1 MTREQTRKLGIEFER
16 RINEIDPRFKL
27 QNKLTTDIIYSMLSE
42 FQTQYIKGLYA
53 IDDDI
58 KSGTRKQSKI
68 QDTTKTLVRHK
79 ILTPSKTN
87 IDGDSNS
94 SIFDFPSDYYSYI
107 RSNSLVTKN
116 YKSNEVLTTAISTP
130 NDILK
135 QNDIKKI
142 TNSYYNKGQI
152 IRNPIVVLESQA
164 GKYLN
169 IPANKI
175 QSLPD
180 ISGIKYQQRML
191 VANLGLLP
199 LDFNIDTLYNVIKD
213 DVYDVTGIQTE
224 VQDIKSSGIVIIDE
238 IKDKEY
244 MKLLDNKRTV
254 NLSYRTRYYKLKD
267 AYDKLLEQQSKLE
280 DYIKRIH
287 QAQIEYHM
295 VLYLCYI
302 LLGLRCVIYLV
313 LVSD

>member
-1 MTREQTRKLGIEFER
+1 MANNFIVPPLGAKG
-16 RINEIDPRFKL
+16 RFKFVEPFNKEQY
-27 QNKLTTDIIYSMLSE
+27 QNEELRVS
-42 FQTQYIKGLYA
+42 A
-53 IDDDI
+53 IRTFKELKD
-58 KSGTRKQSKI
+58 
-68 QDTTKTLVRHK
+68 
-79 ILTPSKTN
+79 
-87 IDGDSNS
+87 S
-94 SIFDFPSDYYSYI
+94 SIDVYELIYQPVGLTEND
-107 RSNSLVTKN
+107 
-116 YKSNEVLTTAISTP
+116 VLK
-130 NDILK
+130 DIE
-135 QNDIKKI
+135 NNI
-142 TNSYYNKGQI
+142 
-152 IRNPIVVLESQA
+152 PIVVLESQA

-287 QAQIEYHM
+287 QA
-295 VLYLCYI
+295 
-302 LLGLRCVIYLV
+302 
-313 LVSD
+313 

>member
-1 MTREQTRKLGIEFER
+1 MANNFIVPPLGAKG
-16 RINEIDPRFKL
+16 RFKFL
-27 QNKLTTDIIYSMLSE
+27 EPFNKEQYQNEELRVS
-42 FQTQYIKGLYA
+42 A
-53 IDDDI
+53 IRTFKELKD
-58 KSGTRKQSKI
+58 
-68 QDTTKTLVRHK
+68 
-79 ILTPSKTN
+79 
-87 IDGDSNS
+87 S
-94 SIFDFPSDYYSYI
+94 SIDVYELIYQP
-107 RSNSLVTKN
+107 VG
-116 YKSNEVLTTAISTP
+116 LTE
-130 NDILK
+130 NDLLK
-135 QNDIKKI
+135 DIENNI
-142 TNSYYNKGQI
+142 
-152 IRNPIVVLESQA
+152 PIVVLESQA

-199 LDFNIDTLYNVIKD
+199 LDFNLDTLYKVIKD

-244 MKLLDNKRTV
+244 MRLLDNKRTV

-280 DYIKRIH
+280 DYIKRNH
-287 QAQIEYHM
+287 
-295 VLYLCYI
+295 
-302 LLGLRCVIYLV
+302 R
-313 LVSD
+313 S

>member
-68 QDTTKTLVRHK
+68 QDITKTLVRHK

-87 IDGDSNS
+87 RDGDSNS

-116 YKSNEVLTTAISTP
+116 YKSNEILTTAISTP

-142 TNSYYNKGQI
+142 TNSYYKKGQI
-152 IRNPIVVLESQA
+152 IRNPI
-164 GKYLN
+164 
-169 IPANKI
+169 I
-175 QSLPD
+175 
-180 ISGIKYQQRML
+180 
-191 VANLGLLP
+191 
-199 LDFNIDTLYNVIKD
+199 
-213 DVYDVTGIQTE
+213 
-224 VQDIKSSGIVIIDE
+224 
-238 IKDKEY
+238 
-244 MKLLDNKRTV
+244 
-254 NLSYRTRYYKLKD
+254 
-267 AYDKLLEQQSKLE
+267 
-280 DYIKRIH
+280 
-287 QAQIEYHM
+287 
-295 VLYLCYI
+295 
-302 LLGLRCVIYLV
+302 
-313 LVSD
+313 

>member
-42 FQTQYIKGLYA
+42 FQTQYIKSLYA

-116 YKSNEVLTTAISTP
+116 YKSNEILTTAISTP

-135 QNDIKKI
+135 QSDIKKI

-152 IRNPIVVLESQA
+152 IRNPIVVLESTKSDSPYLKVIHDDYTQISNLDITYYCSPYAFNVLKYNDDDLSQGAVHSYCELPYSCFEDIVSGAVDMYISQYKFKLYA
-164 GKYLN
+164 GKDN
-169 IPANKI
+169 QK
-175 QSLPD
+175 
-180 ISGIKYQQRML
+180 QQ
-191 VANLGLLP
+191 
-199 LDFNIDTLYNVIKD
+199 
-213 DVYDVTGIQTE
+213 QQE
-224 VQDIKSSGIVIIDE
+224 DE
-238 IKDKEY
+238 
-244 MKLLDNKRTV
+244 
-254 NLSYRTRYYKLKD
+254 S
-267 AYDKLLEQQSKLE
+267 
-280 DYIKRIH
+280 
-287 QAQIEYHM
+287 
-295 VLYLCYI
+295 
-302 LLGLRCVIYLV
+302 
-313 LVSD
+313 

>member
-1 MTREQTRKLGIEFER
+1 MANNFIVPPLGAKG
-16 RINEIDPRFKL
+16 RFKFL
-27 QNKLTTDIIYSMLSE
+27 EPFNKEQYQNEELRVS
-42 FQTQYIKGLYA
+42 A
-53 IDDDI
+53 IRTFKELKD
-58 KSGTRKQSKI
+58 
-68 QDTTKTLVRHK
+68 
-79 ILTPSKTN
+79 
-87 IDGDSNS
+87 S
-94 SIFDFPSDYYSYI
+94 SIDVYELIYQP
-107 RSNSLVTKN
+107 VG
-116 YKSNEVLTTAISTP
+116 LTE
-130 NDILK
+130 NDLLK
-135 QNDIKKI
+135 DIENNI
-142 TNSYYNKGQI
+142 
-152 IRNPIVVLESQA
+152 PIVVLESQA

-199 LDFNIDTLYNVIKD
+199 LDFNLDTLYKVIKD

-244 MKLLDNKRTV
+244 MRLLDNKRIV

-280 DYIKRIH
+280 DYIKRNH
-287 QAQIEYHM
+287 QA
-295 VLYLCYI
+295 
-302 LLGLRCVIYLV
+302 
-313 LVSD
+313 

>member
-1 MTREQTRKLGIEFER
+1 MANNFIVPPLGAKG
-16 RINEIDPRFKL
+16 RFKFVEPFNKEQY
-27 QNKLTTDIIYSMLSE
+27 QNEELRVS
-42 FQTQYIKGLYA
+42 A
-53 IDDDI
+53 IRTFKELKD
-58 KSGTRKQSKI
+58 
-68 QDTTKTLVRHK
+68 
-79 ILTPSKTN
+79 
-87 IDGDSNS
+87 S
-94 SIFDFPSDYYSYI
+94 SIDVYELIYQP
-107 RSNSLVTKN
+107 VG
-116 YKSNEVLTTAISTP
+116 LTE
-130 NDILK
+130 NDLLK
-135 QNDIKKI
+135 DIENNI
-142 TNSYYNKGQI
+142 
-152 IRNPIVVLESQA
+152 PIVVLESQA

-199 LDFNIDTLYNVIKD
+199 LDFNLDTLYNVIKD

-244 MKLLDNKRTV
+244 MRLLDNKRTV

-287 QAQIEYHM
+287 QA
-295 VLYLCYI
+295 
-302 LLGLRCVIYLV
+302 
-313 LVSD
+313 

>member
-1 MTREQTRKLGIEFER
+1 MANNFIVPPLGAKG
-16 RINEIDPRFKL
+16 RFKFVEPFNKEQY
-27 QNKLTTDIIYSMLSE
+27 QNEELRVS
-42 FQTQYIKGLYA
+42 A
-53 IDDDI
+53 IRTFKELKD
-58 KSGTRKQSKI
+58 
-68 QDTTKTLVRHK
+68 
-79 ILTPSKTN
+79 
-87 IDGDSNS
+87 S
-94 SIFDFPSDYYSYI
+94 SIDVYELIYQP
-107 RSNSLVTKN
+107 VG
-116 YKSNEVLTTAISTP
+116 LTE
-130 NDILK
+130 NDLLK
-135 QNDIKKI
+135 DIENTI
-142 TNSYYNKGQI
+142 
-152 IRNPIVVLESQA
+152 PIVVLESQA

-244 MKLLDNKRTV
+244 MRLLDNKRTV

-287 QAQIEYHM
+287 QA
-295 VLYLCYI
+295 
-302 LLGLRCVIYLV
+302 
-313 LVSD
+313 

>member
-94 SIFDFPSDYYSYI
+94 LIFDFPSDYYSYI

-116 YKSNEVLTTAISTP
+116 YKSNEILTTAISTP

-135 QNDIKKI
+135 QSDIKQI

-152 IRNPIVVLESQA
+152 IRNPIVVLESTKSDSPYLKVIHDDYTQISNLDITYYCSPYAFNVLKYNDDDLSQGAVHSYCELPYSCFEDIVSGAVDMYISQYKFKLYA
-164 GKYLN
+164 GNDNQK
-169 IPANKI
+169 
-175 QSLPD
+175 
-180 ISGIKYQQRML
+180 QQ
-191 VANLGLLP
+191 
-199 LDFNIDTLYNVIKD
+199 
-213 DVYDVTGIQTE
+213 QQE
-224 VQDIKSSGIVIIDE
+224 DE
-238 IKDKEY
+238 
-244 MKLLDNKRTV
+244 
-254 NLSYRTRYYKLKD
+254 S
-267 AYDKLLEQQSKLE
+267 
-280 DYIKRIH
+280 
-287 QAQIEYHM
+287 
-295 VLYLCYI
+295 
-302 LLGLRCVIYLV
+302 
-313 LVSD
+313 

>member
-1 MTREQTRKLGIEFER
+1 MANNFIVPPLGAKG
-16 RINEIDPRFKL
+16 RFKFL
-27 QNKLTTDIIYSMLSE
+27 EPFNKEQYQNEELRVS
-42 FQTQYIKGLYA
+42 A
-53 IDDDI
+53 IRTFKELKD
-58 KSGTRKQSKI
+58 
-68 QDTTKTLVRHK
+68 
-79 ILTPSKTN
+79 
-87 IDGDSNS
+87 S
-94 SIFDFPSDYYSYI
+94 SIDVYELIYQP
-107 RSNSLVTKN
+107 VG
-116 YKSNEVLTTAISTP
+116 LTE
-130 NDILK
+130 NDLLK
-135 QNDIKKI
+135 DIENNI
-142 TNSYYNKGQI
+142 
-152 IRNPIVVLESQA
+152 PIVVLESQA

-199 LDFNIDTLYNVIKD
+199 LDFNLDTLYKVIKD

-244 MKLLDNKRTV
+244 MRLLDNKRTV

-280 DYIKRIH
+280 DYIKRNH
-287 QAQIEYHM
+287 QA
-295 VLYLCYI
+295 
-302 LLGLRCVIYLV
+302 
-313 LVSD
+313 

>member
-1 MTREQTRKLGIEFER
+1 MANNFIVPPLGAKG
-16 RINEIDPRFKL
+16 RFKFVEPFNKEQY
-27 QNKLTTDIIYSMLSE
+27 QNEELRVS
-42 FQTQYIKGLYA
+42 A
-53 IDDDI
+53 IRTFKELKD
-58 KSGTRKQSKI
+58 
-68 QDTTKTLVRHK
+68 
-79 ILTPSKTN
+79 
-87 IDGDSNS
+87 S
-94 SIFDFPSDYYSYI
+94 SIDVYELIYQP
-107 RSNSLVTKN
+107 VG
-116 YKSNEVLTTAISTP
+116 LTE
-130 NDILK
+130 NDLLK
-135 QNDIKKI
+135 DIENNI
-142 TNSYYNKGQI
+142 
-152 IRNPIVVLESQA
+152 PIVVLESQA

-244 MKLLDNKRTV
+244 MKLLDNKKTV

-287 QAQIEYHM
+287 QA
-295 VLYLCYI
+295 
-302 LLGLRCVIYLV
+302 
-313 LVSD
+313 